1 MSFFARIVLDRGNG
15 IVDGSLWV
23 WGVGSGGCCPLYDGS
38 LFFMLFTCSNTRG
51 NSEASWT
58 LRNQEFGEGW
68 GHNGWKS
75 GSRRSWDNK
84 ADAYPRCGL
93 TTPARL
99 TGFPASTSL
108 PSQAL
113 SLAAAK
119 TERIWASGP
128 IQTRDRETRPRETDP
143 FLGQHASLGGPIA
156 LDLSGS
162 VPNDPSHDLAT
173 RTDGGQRET
182 QQHSRTAAAS

>member
-1 MSFFARIVLDRGNG
+1 MALSAAVSGFGGLAVEG
-15 IVDGSLWV
+15 IALCTMGACFL
-23 WGVGSGGCCPLYDGS
+23 CCLPVQ
-38 LFFMLFTCSNTRG
+38 THAG

-58 LRNQEFGEGW
+58 LRNQELGEGW

-119 TERIWASGP
+119 RERIWASGP
-128 IQTRDRETRPRETDP
+128 IQTRDRETRLRETDP
-143 FLGQHASLGGPIA
+143 FLGQHASLGGLGSIA